1 MDARRDQVRNDAVQ
15 VFVSQW
21 LVSADLASIIFNTVP
36 NCRQVR
42 GIGSDLSPPDRNALF
57 VVKVSVFN
65 GPNLNLLGQ
74 REPDQY
80 GSRTL
85 QDIMQELEQFAESCD
100 VELDHMQT
108 NSEGELVDAI
118 QQAGRDE
125 VEYIIIN
132 PAGYTHTS
140 VAIRDA
146 LLAVDIPFV
155 EVHLSAVSSR
165 EPFRQVTYFS
175 DIAMGVVSGFRGESY
190 LLALQAIL
198 NRIEP

>member
-1 MDARRDQVRNDAVQ
+1 M
-15 VFVSQW
+15 
-21 LVSADLASIIFNTVP
+21 
-36 NCRQVR
+36 
-42 GIGSDLSPPDRNALF
+42 
-57 VVKVSVFN
+57 VKVCVFN

-74 REPDQY
+74 REPAQY
-80 GSRTL
+80 GSRSL
-85 QDIMQELEQFAESCD
+85 QDIMQELERFADSCD
-100 VELDHMQT
+100 IELDHMQT
-108 NSEGELVDAI
+108 NSEGEMVDAV

-125 VEYIIIN
+125 VDYIIIN

-175 DIAMGVVSGFRGESY
+175 DIAMGVISGFRGESY

>member
-1 MDARRDQVRNDAVQ
+1 
-15 VFVSQW
+15 
-21 LVSADLASIIFNTVP
+21 
-36 NCRQVR
+36 
-42 GIGSDLSPPDRNALF
+42 
-57 VVKVSVFN
+57 VVKIRVFN

-74 REPDQY
+74 REPGQY
-80 GSRTL
+80 GQRSL
-85 QDIMQELEQFAESCD
+85 SDIMQELEAFAESCG
-100 VELDHMQT
+100 VELDHFQT
-108 NSEGELVDAI
+108 NSEGGMVDAI
-118 QQAGRDE
+118 QQAGKDG
-125 VEYIIIN
+125 VAYIIIN

-155 EVHLSAVSSR
+155 EVHLSAVSAR

-175 DIAMGVVSGFRGESY
+175 DVAIGVISGFRGESY

>member
-1 MDARRDQVRNDAVQ
+1 MAKVR
-15 VFVSQW
+15 
-21 LVSADLASIIFNTVP
+21 
-36 NCRQVR
+36 
-42 GIGSDLSPPDRNALF
+42 
-57 VVKVSVFN
+57 VFN

-74 REPDQY
+74 REPGQY
-80 GSRTL
+80 GQRTL
-85 QDIMQELEQFAESCD
+85 QDIMQELGQFADSCG

-108 NSEGELVDAI
+108 NSEGEMVDAI
-118 QQAGRDE
+118 QQAGSDG
-125 VEYIIIN
+125 VEYVIIN

-146 LLAVDIPFV
+146 LLAVEIPFV

-165 EPFRQVTYFS
+165 EPFRQVSYFS
-175 DIAMGVVSGFRGESY
+175 DVAIGVISGFRGESY

>member
-1 MDARRDQVRNDAVQ
+1 M
-15 VFVSQW
+15 
-21 LVSADLASIIFNTVP
+21 
-36 NCRQVR
+36 
-42 GIGSDLSPPDRNALF
+42 
-57 VVKVSVFN
+57 VKVRVFN

-74 REPDQY
+74 REPGQY
-80 GSRTL
+80 GNRSL
-85 QDIMQELEQFAESCD
+85 QDIMLELGQFAESCD

-108 NSEGELVDAI
+108 NSEGEMVDAI
-118 QQAGRDE
+118 QQAGKDE
-125 VEYIIIN
+125 ISYIIIN

-165 EPFRQVTYFS
+165 EPFRQVSYFS
-175 DIAMGVVSGFRGESY
+175 DIAIGVISGFRGESY

>member
-1 MDARRDQVRNDAVQ
+1 M
-15 VFVSQW
+15 
-21 LVSADLASIIFNTVP
+21 
-36 NCRQVR
+36 
-42 GIGSDLSPPDRNALF
+42 
-57 VVKVSVFN
+57 VKVRVFN
-65 GPNLNLLGQ
+65 GPNLNLLGE
-74 REPDQY
+74 REPGQY
-80 GSRTL
+80 GNRSL
-85 QDIMQELEQFAESCD
+85 QDIMQELGQFAGTCD
-100 VELDHMQT
+100 LELDHMQT
-108 NSEGELVDAI
+108 NSEGAMVDAI

-125 VEYIIIN
+125 VNYIIIN

-165 EPFRQVTYFS
+165 EPFRQVSYFS
-175 DIAMGVVSGFRGESY
+175 DIAIGVISGFRGESY

>member
-1 MDARRDQVRNDAVQ
+1 M
-15 VFVSQW
+15 
-21 LVSADLASIIFNTVP
+21 
-36 NCRQVR
+36 
-42 GIGSDLSPPDRNALF
+42 
-57 VVKVSVFN
+57 VKVCVFN

-74 REPDQY
+74 REPGQY
-80 GSRTL
+80 RSRTL
-85 QDIMQELEQFAESCD
+85 QDIMQELEQFADSRD

-108 NSEGELVDAI
+108 NSEGEMVDAV
-118 QQAGRDE
+118 QLAGRDE
-125 VEYIIIN
+125 VDYIIIN

-155 EVHLSAVSSR
+155 EVHLSAVNSR
-165 EPFRQVTYFS
+165 ESFRQVTYFS
-175 DIAMGVVSGFRGESY
+175 DIAIGVISGFRGESY

>member
-1 MDARRDQVRNDAVQ
+1 MVRVC
-15 VFVSQW
+15 V
-21 LVSADLASIIFNTVP
+21 I
-36 NCRQVR
+36 
-42 GIGSDLSPPDRNALF
+42 
-57 VVKVSVFN
+57 N

-74 REPDQY
+74 REPAQY
-80 GSRTL
+80 GSL
-85 QDIMQELEQFAESCD
+85 SLGDIMQELEQFADSCD

-108 NSEGELVDAI
+108 NSEGGMVDAI
-118 QQAGRDE
+118 QQAGRDG
-125 VEYIIIN
+125 VNFIIIN

-155 EVHLSAVSSR
+155 EVHLSAVNAR
-165 EPFRQVTYFS
+165 EPFRQVSYFS
-175 DIAMGVVSGFRGESY
+175 DIALGVISGFLGESY